1 VALNAADGRMEE
13 LIGTSEES
21 IQAATALLVN
31 TQAARKQVEEV
42 LTLKK
47 TAVQRALEQLL
58 EDAMA

>member
-1 VALNAADGRMEE
+1 MDE
-13 LIGTSEES
+13 LIGSSTGCIE
-21 IQAATALLVN
+21 AAGELLAN